1 MMKGPSNNGIQPAL
15 AALARM
21 LHYPDATLQ
30 ENVDDLAEIL
40 SVRPEFPPADRSA
53 LERFLTRLSRSDLLH
68 AQASYV
74 ETFDRS
80 KKVSLYLFEHVHGES
95 RERGPAMV
103 ELRMAY
109 RERGLD
115 LDCNDLPDYV
125 PLFLEFCSQLPD
137 AEALAWLDDV
147 SHILQRI
154 HVRLDQRGSR
164 YALPVRLLLHLTGAE
179 PWPQE
184 LVDAAAG
191 EARDDTREA
200 IDSVWCEAPVSFD
213 VGSALGDCGSAAAGP
228 NGGGRTS
235 TSASGTSGAA

>member
-1 MMKGPSNNGIQPAL
+1 MMSPSNNGIQPAL
-15 AALARM
+15 AALARI
-21 LHYPDATLQ
+21 LHYPDETLQ
-30 ENVDDLAEIL
+30 HNVDDLAEIL

-68 AQASYV
+68 VQASYV

-95 RERGPAMV
+95 RDRGPAMV

-115 LDCNDLPDYV
+115 LACNDLPDYL

-137 AEALAWLDDV
+137 AEALAWIDDV
-147 SHILQRI
+147 SHILQRV

-164 YALPVRLLLHLTGAE
+164 YALPIRLLLHLTGTE

-184 LVDAAAG
+184 LVEEAAG
-191 EARDDTREA
+191 ESRDDTREA

-213 VGSALGDCGSAAAGP
+213 VGSALGDCGAATGS
-228 NGGGRTS
+228 NTGGGRPS
-235 TSASGTSGAA
+235 AGASGTPGSA